1 MAGVSS
7 GENCTAWFSHKCQGR
22 PITCTGSYGGNV
34 TAGSNS
40 YRRSNW
46 RAVRW
51 IVSIEDYD
59 FEMEFRAGRQNGN
72 ADGITNPR
80 PWSPRLKE
88 LRTTTAIRT
97 IYFCMAFKKKKKE
110 TRVWGCNWRRIWSR
124 VVRQCLQLPHEVAI
138 STTLFFWEGATSVA
152 KDCTMPACT
161 RRGINCLQGQWER
174 RDAEI
179 RSKVWI

>member
-80 PWSPRLKE
+80 TWSPRLKV

-97 IYFCMAFKKKKKE
+97 IYFCMAFKK
-110 TRVWGCNWRRIWSR
+110 RNPCLR
-124 VVRQCLQLPHEVAI
+124 LQLKADMI
-138 STTLFFWEGATSVA
+138 QSGASMSTITSRSSNIHHTFFEKERQALRKTARCQHARGGALIVYRDNG
-152 KDCTMPACT
+152 K
-161 RRGINCLQGQWER
+161 E

>member
-97 IYFCMAFKKKKKE
+97 IYFCMAFKKKKK
-110 TRVWGCNWRRIWSR
+110 RNPCLR
-124 VVRQCLQLPHEVAI
+124 LQLKADMIQSGASMSTITSRSSNIHHTFFLRRSDKRCERLHDASMHEA
-138 STTLFFWEGATSVA
+138 GH
-152 KDCTMPACT
+152 
-161 RRGINCLQGQWER
+161 
-174 RDAEI
+174 
-179 RSKVWI
+179 